1 MTTTQAGTARV
12 LVVEDERLLAR
23 AVARGLNANG
33 FSVALAHDGQAGYLL
48 AKQEQF
54 DVIVLD
60 LMLPGLPGTEVCRR
74 LRAEGVRAPI
84 LVLTAREGLEDEAEA
99 LDLGADD
106 YLRKPFSY
114 LVLVAR
120 LNALLRRGLAE
131 GPAPVVVGDLVL
143 DPRRRTVRRGQVRIE
158 LTRREF
164 ALLEHLMRNAGT
176 VLSKQEILDHVW
188 GKGFGRHLNVVEVY
202 IGYLRRKIDEPF
214 GVASL
219 VTARGLGYA
228 LGDPL

>member
-33 FSVALAHDGQAGYLL
+33 FSVALAHDGHDGYLL
-48 AKQEQF
+48 AKQEKF

-74 LRAEGVRAPI
+74 LRTEGVRAPI

-120 LNALLRRGLAE
+120 LNALLRRGLVE

-164 ALLEHLMRNAGT
+164 AVLEQLMLSAGQP
-176 VLSKQEILDHVW
+176 LAKQEILDRVW
-188 GKGFGRHLNVVEVY
+188 GPAVDRDPNVVEVY
-202 IGYLRRKIDEPF
+202 VGYLRRKIDEPF
-214 GVASL
+214 GVTTL
-219 VTARGLGYA
+219 HTVRGVGYQV
-228 LGDPL
+228 GEP